1 MTGVTQRVTR
11 GLTPR
16 ATEERLADVLSD
28 CMRRP
33 SYRVT
38 AGLLGRMS
46 GVSKATV
53 VNWRDGRVARP
64 RRWQDVVRVA
74 DALRLGTVDTDRLL
88 RAAGQPTLAQLAGAA
103 HGNDARLLAAWTG
116 PQPVF
121 DDEAISDHFG
131 GGQR

>member
-16 ATEERLADVLSD
+16 PTNEKRLSRIRIPEERLADVLSD

-46 GVSKATV
+46 GVPKATV
-53 VNWRDGRVARP
+53 VNWLEGRVARP

-74 DALRLGTVDTDRLL
+74 DALQIG
-88 RAAGQPTLAQLAGAA
+88 RA
-103 HGNDARLLAAWTG
+103 H
-116 PQPVF
+116 V
-121 DDEAISDHFG
+121 
-131 GGQR
+131 